1 MRPTP
6 GRRPRRKATPLA
18 VIATV
23 ALALSACAGGA
34 NSGGGGGESEYI
46 LRVLVVNANS
56 AAHTL
61 SYSGG
66 APLADSPDPEE
77 VEPCDAIIVWYPVEV
92 PFELL
97 IDDVPVIISDE
108 LPEGVPLD
116 GETDMVANINILED
130 GTAEPDE
137 GDSVRG
143 QSVEAG
149 RNVNKPASTGICL

>member
-1 MRPTP
+1 M
-6 GRRPRRKATPLA
+6 
-18 VIATV
+18 
-23 ALALSACAGGA
+23 LALSACAGGA
-34 NSGGGGGESEYI
+34 NDGGDAESDYI
-46 LRVLVVNANS
+46 LRVLVVNAND
-56 AAHTL
+56 ATHTL

-77 VEPCDAIIVWYPVEV
+77 VESCDAIIVWYPVVV

-108 LPEGVPLD
+108 LVEGVPLD
-116 GETDMVANINILED
+116 GETDMVATINILED

-149 RNVNKPASTGICL
+149 RNVNKPATTGICL